1 MAHLLVVLIAWAAV
15 VAGTLATVAQ
25 YRRVRS
31 LGVEGVSSATW
42 LLFTLIGGF
51 WIAYGALSAH
61 SFVVVMGSL
70 LCWPLQIAIVL
81 RLRPWRH
88 RRGSLQAIGM
98 FSATCAV
105 PGLVGGWS
113 YCVYGC
119 GLAMT
124 LLRGPQLVEL
134 VRVGDWS
141 GVSAASWFFS
151 ASCAGL
157 WIYYYTDIHLW
168 APLIAT
174 AASGLASLTIAAL
187 AVWRHRQVDELVAGL
202 EALAA

>member
-1 MAHLLVVLIAWAAV
+1 MPHAFVVLISWTAVAAG
-15 VAGTLATVAQ
+15 ALATLAQ
-25 YRRVRS
+25 YRRVRT

-51 WIAYGALSAH
+51 WIAYGAWSAH

-70 LCWPLQIAIVL
+70 LCWPLQLAIVV
-81 RLRPWRH
+81 RLAPWRH
-88 RRGSLQAIGM
+88 QRGSLQAIGM
-98 FSATCAV
+98 FTATCAV
-105 PGLVGGWS
+105 PGFVGGWS

-141 GVSAASWFFS
+141 GVSSASWFFS
-151 ASCAGL
+151 ASCAML
-157 WIYYYTDIHLW
+157 WITYYSDIHLW

-174 AASGLASLTIAAL
+174 AASGSASLVIASL
-187 AVWRHRQVDELVAGL
+187 SVWRHRQGDEEFVRREVFAT
-202 EALAA
+202 